1 MAIDTSLYEDEEKE
15 YDYNKILENC
25 NFDFSSEIMTRG
37 NKYYVDGN
45 VLQCFKVND
54 GFIAKVKGTADKI
67 YTVHINIDPLDE
79 YVEYDC
85 DCPYEDNCKH
95 EYATLIAINYGDYEI
110 ANLKPEITEK
120 SESILNI
127 IKSVPA
133 EEIKEYLL
141 TSNDKDLTDKYVIGG
156 NNKEKNV
163 SLIFIV
169 NKDIDSKLTDY
180 INDKNIKVNYFID
193 GKYLEENM
201 ITVKFL
207 SENSNIYYLGENE
220 EYSDEN
226 MLYHNNLISMN
237 GSNEPKY
244 CFTSDKD
251 NNTLKLCNDYDMVT
265 IKSDIIKDNIYKRI
279 KDKLNNGVIFAI
291 DSDNIDEIKVS
302 INYIL
307 SKGYNI
313 ISLED
318 LLSEKNECK

>member
-54 GFIAKVKGTADKI
+54 GFIAKVKGSADKI

-79 YVEYDC
+79 YVEYEC

-141 TSNDKDLTDKYVIGG
+141 TLNDKDLI
-156 NNKEKNV
+156 N
-163 SLIFIV
+163 SISFH
-169 NKDIDSKLTDY
+169 DY
-180 INDKNIKVNYFID
+180 LLYQ
-193 GKYLEENM
+193 
-201 ITVKFL
+201 ITVVMYSLFL
-207 SENSNIYYLGENE
+207 IILT
-220 EYSDEN
+220 
-226 MLYHNNLISMN
+226 LIQL
-237 GSNEPKY
+237 PP
-244 CFTSDKD
+244 
-251 NNTLKLCNDYDMVT
+251 
-265 IKSDIIKDNIYKRI
+265 
-279 KDKLNNGVIFAI
+279 
-291 DSDNIDEIKVS
+291 
-302 INYIL
+302 
-307 SKGYNI
+307 
-313 ISLED
+313 
-318 LLSEKNECK
+318 